1 MTADIAMWTA
11 LEAVKAKP
19 ARRVGK
25 ARKDAPSER
34 VVQRQIVKA
43 LRALGIMAIH
53 VPNGAYLNGDATARM
68 KQSAAL
74 VADGVLVG
82 FPDILAISRDGRLG
96 LLEIKKEGGKVSA
109 EQERVLALLAT
120 RRVPLEVVCTL
131 DAALDALKRWG
142 FLCP

>member
-11 LEAVKAKP
+11 LEAVEAKP

-53 VPNGAYLNGDATARM
+53 VPNGAYLHGDGMARM

-74 VADGVLVG
+74 VADGVLAG
-82 FPDILAISRDGRLG
+82 FPDILAISRDGAMG

-131 DAALDALKRWG
+131 DAALDAVKRWG
-142 FLCP
+142 FV